1 MRTAKDLRDVLPQR
15 HEEIMTETRR
25 DETQASLIMAVA
37 VSAALALGCT
47 SAAPSAAA
55 DGEKLVVLA
64 EAAEERPALRT
75 ADAVVRLGP
84 RSAALDGRPLFSG
97 PRVALAGSGPRPL
110 VDLVAPPARS
120 AAEVLA
126 FTRSLV
132 EAGATVR
139 LVVSRDGERG
149 GIARFSPETL
159 GPPDPAAVHVW
170 LELGEE
176 DLVRTSEGAL
186 IPADDARALRDA
198 LLDQRQQRPEDH
210 ALSFDL
216 GPAVSYRRWASA
228 LGVAAATGFD
238 APSLVAAGALRNLEA
253 LPDRSALCVGD
264 LRAPPPGAY
273 ARAANAHPP
282 RRSEVALVSVGVEGA
297 LDEARVRDSFRAHA
311 EELRTCHERAPRAPA
326 GTLRLRLRVDA
337 AGAVRSIH
345 QGHFTLAH
353 PEMIRCVQAAIFAWR
368 LPSAG
373 APGAAELELA
383 FRPDWSPAA
392 DP

>member
-1 MRTAKDLRDVLPQR
+1 
-15 HEEIMTETRR
+15 MTETRR

-120 AAEVLA
+120 AAEALA

-149 GIARFSPETL
+149 GIARFSPEAL

-186 IPADDARALRDA
+186 IPADDARALVMRSSTSGSSARKITPSPSTWAQPSPTDA
-198 LLDQRQQRPEDH
+198 GQTPWESRPR
-210 ALSFDL
+210 L
-216 GPAVSYRRWASA
+216 GS
-228 LGVAAATGFD
+228 T
-238 APSLVAAGALRNLEA
+238 
-253 LPDRSALCVGD
+253 
-264 LRAPPPGAY
+264 
-273 ARAANAHPP
+273 H
-282 RRSEVALVSVGVEGA
+282 RRSCPL
-297 LDEARVRDSFRAHA
+297 
-311 EELRTCHERAPRAPA
+311 ER
-326 GTLRLRLRVDA
+326 
-337 AGAVRSIH
+337 
-345 QGHFTLAH
+345 
-353 PEMIRCVQAAIFAWR
+353 
-368 LPSAG
+368 
-373 APGAAELELA
+373 
-383 FRPDWSPAA
+383 
-392 DP
+392 